1 MLFSINERVRKN
13 IKCSFVVCS
22 QVDAWRDMV
31 LEARM
36 YVQT

>member
-22 QVDAWRDMV
+22 QVDTWRDMV